1 MGAIL
6 IFLPGWDE
14 IVRLKEKLESSAAFG
29 GSRWVVQGGWEVRE
43 VWKRL
48 APSDLHPRRPRQLAH
63 PCPPTHARPP
73 MPAAPLHSPGTSC
86 CRCTRWWRP
95 QSSAACLCAPP
106 RGCARSSWPPTL
118 LKRPLPSMTWCASS
132 TRVGGRVGGWVHVS
146 VHASVPARAGGRRV
160 RATPPPAPPPLAA
173 PPGRLKEK
181 SYDPYTNVST
191 LQVGGWLGAPCP
203 PHAPPTR
210 THPALP
216 THPPPPRAP
225 GSARPPSGSGAG
237 ERVAASP
244 ASAFICTRARA
255 GECVGGV

>member
-1 MGAIL
+1 MRVCGWVGARGWARAGGHRCPPLCSPPIHERMQVAAAALLPLQQQQAQAAAAAVAAASSNGSGEGVIMGAIL

-160 RATPPPAPPPLAA
+160 RATPPPAPPP
-173 PPGRLKEK
+173 
-181 SYDPYTNVST
+181 
-191 LQVGGWLGAPCP
+191 PCC
-203 PHAPPTR
+203 T
-210 THPALP
+210 
-216 THPPPPRAP
+216 
-225 GSARPPSGSGAG
+225 
-237 ERVAASP
+237 
-244 ASAFICTRARA
+244 TRASQ
-255 GECVGGV
+255 GEEL